1 MYGEN
6 QAEYGNKISENKN
19 PKMKKIFILIITKKI
34 LN

>member
-19 PKMKKIFILIITKKI
+19 PKMKKDFYSYNNKKY
-34 LN
+34 